1 MTDVEKLKEI
11 IDEID
16 VLISKRVWVGT
27 PEFKAWRD
35 KATRYIYHH
44 YGAESPEYN
53 GFSEISYFPCSLNMD
68 SNAEDYIKDCKQGLE
83 TAKGILNNYLSELS
97 EDDPNKYDTSDSEKD
112 LERIFTRFRK
122 VAVRLARR
130 YDGRA
135 TLRITDEYDVQDL
148 LHSLLSLYYDDIRPE
163 EWTPSY
169 AGSSVRI
176 DFVIPEI
183 KTVIEVKKT
192 RDSMTDKKLSEELI
206 IDIEKYQKHPDCEK
220 IYCFVYDPDTIL
232 RNPAAIKKD
241 LEEKHQGLVKVF
253 IEPCK

>member
-1 MTDVEKLKEI
+1 M
-11 IDEID
+11 
-16 VLISKRVWVGT
+16 
-27 PEFKAWRD
+27 
-35 KATRYIYHH
+35 
-44 YGAESPEYN
+44 
-53 GFSEISYFPCSLNMD
+53 
-68 SNAEDYIKDCKQGLE
+68 
-83 TAKGILNNYLSELS
+83 ELS
-97 EDDPNKYDTSDSEKD
+97 EENDNTCDNNDTEKD
-112 LERIFTRFRK
+112 IERIFMRFRK
-122 VAVRLARR
+122 VAVQLSRR
-130 YDGRA
+130 YNGRD
-135 TLRITDEYDVQDL
+135 TIKITDEYDVQDL

-192 RDSMTDKKLSEELI
+192 RDSMTDKRLSEELI
-206 IDIEKYQKHPDCEK
+206 IDIEKYQKHPDCER

-253 IEPCK
+253 IES

>member
-1 MTDVEKLKEI
+1 MTDVEKLKQI

-16 VLISKRVWVGT
+16 ILISKKVKSYDQK
-27 PEFKAWRD
+27 FKEW
-35 KATRYIYHH
+35 H
-44 YGAESPEYN
+44 YKTKHFLSKKYGSDSTEYKD
-53 GFSEISYFPCSLNMD
+53 FTEISFNYDFPTMYDDNIEVCH
-68 SNAEDYIKDCKQGLE
+68 QGLDS
-83 TAKGILNNYLSELS
+83 AKAMLNALLT
-97 EDDPNKYDTSDSEKD
+97 DFSDENTDNENVYYYEKE

-130 YDGRA
+130 YNGRE

-183 KTVIEVKKT
+183 KTFIEVKKT
-192 RDSMTDKKLSEELI
+192 RSGLKDKELRDQLI
-206 IDIEKYQKHPDCEK
+206 IDIEQYQKHSGCDK

-232 RNPAAIKKD
+232 KNPAAIKKD
-241 LEEKHQGLVKVF
+241 LEEKHQGLVRVF
-253 IEPCK
+253 IES

>member
-1 MTDVEKLKEI
+1 MTDIEKLKNI

-16 VLISKRVWVGT
+16 VLINKRVDSTT
-27 PEFKAWRD
+27 PEFTAWRD
-35 KATRYIYHH
+35 KTKRFIYHH
-44 YGAESPEYN
+44 YGADSPEYS
-53 GFSEISYFPCSLNMD
+53 GFSNICYSLYAQTMYD
-68 SNAEDYIKDCKQGLE
+68 KAEDHINACKQGLD
-83 TAKGILNNYLSELS
+83 TSKGILKNYLSELL
-97 EDDPNKYDTSDSEKD
+97 EDDADNADTADSVKD

-122 VAVRLARR
+122 VAIQLTRR
-130 YDGRA
+130 YDGRE

-232 RNPAAIKKD
+232 RNPVAIKKD
-241 LEEKHQGLVKVF
+241 LEEKHQGLVRVF
-253 IEPCK
+253 IES

>member
-1 MTDVEKLKEI
+1 MTDVEKLKQI

-16 VLISKRVWVGT
+16 VLIEHNVIRNDSEFQKWHNKALRFLNSHYGT
-27 PEFKAWRD
+27 ESIEYTEFK
-35 KATRYIYHH
+35 KISFSLQIYSLGTERYRF
-44 YGAESPEYN
+44 EQK
-53 GFSEISYFPCSLNMD
+53 CR
-68 SNAEDYIKDCKQGLE
+68 KDLY
-83 TAKGILNNYLSELS
+83 TVKGIFQDYLSELS
-97 EDDPNKYDTSDSEKD
+97 ENSADIGDISDPEKE

-183 KTVIEVKKT
+183 KTFIEVKKT
-192 RDSMTDKKLSEELI
+192 RSGLKDKELRDQLI
-206 IDIEKYQKHPDCEK
+206 IDIEQYQKHSGCDK

-232 RNPAAIKKD
+232 KNPAAIKKD
-241 LEEKHQGLVKVF
+241 LEEKHQGLVRVF
-253 IEPCK
+253 IES